1 MAGTFADKKLQQIA
15 EESSISA
22 AVIDWI
28 KSEGIDSIKRMAL
41 AASKEDDV
49 HDSFT
54 QQMIS
59 ANVEGV
65 KKLGAQAAIKEF
77 WVLCRQ
83 NLRR

>member
-77 WVLCRQ
+77 RVLCRQ